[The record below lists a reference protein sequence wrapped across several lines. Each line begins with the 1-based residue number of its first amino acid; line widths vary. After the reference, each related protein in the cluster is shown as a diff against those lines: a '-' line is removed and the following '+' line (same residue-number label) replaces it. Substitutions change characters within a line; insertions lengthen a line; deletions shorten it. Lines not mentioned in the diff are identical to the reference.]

1 MGNNYWLEY
10 ERKKRELQQQNIL
23 PELYEI
29 KIQNILKQLEDK
41 DSNNEEL

>member
-10 ERKKRELQQQNIL
+10 EQKKRELQQQNIL